1 MKGESLAQIYLS
13 IGSNMGD
20 RRKYLKYAV
29 ERLSARLDSVKVSS
43 LYATEPWGNTEQPEF
58 LNLCLSGKTSSSPE
72 ELLELTRSIEKSLGR
87 THQEKWGPREID
99 IDILFYD
106 NAIIKT
112 AALEIPHPYV
122 SERAFVLIPLNEIAP
137 DLIHP
142 VLKVSISKLAAETGP
157 SGVRKLADEK
167 F

>member
-13 IGSNMGD
+13 IGSNIGK
-20 RRKYLKYAV
+20 RQKYLKYAV
-29 ERLSARLDSVKVSS
+29 EKLSAHLDNVKVSS
-43 LYATEPWGNTEQPEF
+43 LYATEPWGNKDQPEF
-58 LNLCLSGKTSSSPE
+58 LNLCLSGRTSSSPA

-106 NAIIKT
+106 DAIIKT

-122 SERAFVLIPLNEIAP
+122 SERAFVLIPLMELAP
-137 DLIHP
+137 DLVHP
-142 VLKVSISKLAAETGP
+142 VLKLTISKLAAEIGS
-157 SGVRKLADEK
+157 SGVRKLPDEEL
-167 F
+167 